1 LTTLRSKSGDRGRGD
16 ALTHLEGLS
25 WLLVGVKCEFGGW
38 RREREGSR
46 KVGSGRL
53 FNQAAKGASRRRA
66 PKAPRL
72 PRRGRALIGCAGR
85 AAPNGSVSH
94 TLALL
99 PTGALSRNYPPG
111 VCAPPEASQHHPQ
124 TLPGPATTTTQ
135 APSAWPWGILR
146 IAQSPARPG
155 QHDASPNFLSSDRV
169 VSRVCST
176 QLRWRWWRSCAHHES
191 RARPSVGDGFSV
203 AVGLLR
209 SQTSEHCPASDAH
222 GRNGPISRRI

>member
-1 LTTLRSKSGDRGRGD
+1 M
-16 ALTHLEGLS
+16 
-25 WLLVGVKCEFGGW
+25 
-38 RREREGSR
+38 
-46 KVGSGRL
+46 GSGRL

-99 PTGALSRNYPPG
+99 PTGGPCPEITRQG
-111 VCAPPEASQHHPQ
+111 CAPPPEASQHPD
-124 TLPGPATTTTQ
+124 TSSDTSWPATTTTQ

-146 IAQSPARPG
+146 IAQSLARPG

-176 QLRWRWWRSCAHHES
+176 QLRWRWWRSCAHHDES
-191 RARPSVGDGFSV
+191 RAHPSVGDGFSV